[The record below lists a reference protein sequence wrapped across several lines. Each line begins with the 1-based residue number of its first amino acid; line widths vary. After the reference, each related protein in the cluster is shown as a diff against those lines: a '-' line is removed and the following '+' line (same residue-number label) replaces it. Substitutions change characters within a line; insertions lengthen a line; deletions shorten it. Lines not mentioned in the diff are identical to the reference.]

1 MRRISVYELTHSAI
15 LKWRINIDF
24 NQYPVVQLLA
34 QGGAILMTPEQ
45 TVKLIKLLKEK
56 REKQRFSVNEV
67 ARRADVDPGTVWRIE
82 QGMIAKPR
90 VESLI
95 AIGRVLG
102 IGPMEL
108 FTTVGWLTADDLP
121 DVTTYLSAKFSEL
134 PDAAV
139 EDIEHYTDRVIHANN
154 RRPHTHHDTGPID
167 QCPRQT
173 RHCPQCPCA
182 PKDY

>member
-1 MRRISVYELTHSAI
+1 MRKISVYELTHSAI
-15 LKWRINIDF
+15 LKWRIRIDF
-24 NQYPVVQLLA
+24 NQYPVVQLLT

-45 TVKLIKLLKEK
+45 TVKLIKLLKDK

-121 DVTTYLSAKFSEL
+121 DFGTYLNAKFEGISET
-134 PDAAV
+134 AV
-139 EDIEHYTDRVIHANN
+139 EDIEHFVDRTLDARPRHAYASRGAAHAN
-154 RRPHTHHDTGPID
+154 
-167 QCPRQT
+167 
-173 RHCPQCPCA
+173 HCPQCPCA
-182 PKDY
+182 PKEC

>member
-1 MRRISVYELTHSAI
+1 
-15 LKWRINIDF
+15 
-24 NQYPVVQLLA
+24 
-34 QGGAILMTPEQ
+34 MTPEQ

-56 REKQRFSVNEV
+56 RTELRLSVNEV
-67 ARRADVDPGTVWRIE
+67 ARRAEVDPGTAWRIE

-90 VESLI
+90 VESII

-102 IGPMEL
+102 INPLEL

-121 DVTTYLSAKFSEL
+121 DVTTYISAKFSEL

-139 EDIEHYTDRVIHANN
+139 EDIEHYADRVVHANA
-154 RRPHTHHDTGPID
+154 RRPHTHHDPRPTD
-167 QCPRQT
+167 SCPQQT

-182 PKDY
+182 PKEY

>member
-1 MRRISVYELTHSAI
+1 
-15 LKWRINIDF
+15 
-24 NQYPVVQLLA
+24 
-34 QGGAILMTPEQ
+34 MTPEQ
-45 TVKLIKLLKEK
+45 TVKLIKLLKDK
-56 REKQRFSVNEV
+56 REKLRFSANEV

-108 FTTVGWLTADDLP
+108 FTTVGWLTAGDLP
-121 DVTTYLSAKFSEL
+121 DFGTYLSTKFSEL

-139 EDIEHYTDRVIHANN
+139 EDIEHYTDRVVTAND
-154 RRPHTHHDTGPID
+154 RQAHTRHDRVPIGR
-167 QCPRQT
+167 CPQQT
-173 RHCPQCPCA
+173 SHCPQCPCA
-182 PKDY
+182 PKEY

>member
-1 MRRISVYELTHSAI
+1 MAHFPNSE
-15 LKWRINIDF
+15 WRIHIDF
-24 NQYPVVQLLA
+24 IQCPIVQLTV

-56 REKQRFSVNEV
+56 RTELRLSVNEV
-67 ARRADVDPGTVWRIE
+67 ARRAEVDPGTAWRIE

-90 VESLI
+90 VESII

-102 IGPMEL
+102 INPLEL

-121 DVTTYLSAKFSEL
+121 DVTTYISAKFSEL

-139 EDIEHYTDRVIHANN
+139 EDIEHYADRVVHANA
-154 RRPHTHHDTGPID
+154 RRPHTHHDPRPTD
-167 QCPRQT
+167 SCPQQT

-182 PKDY
+182 PKEY